1 MRTPLLAGRTFR
13 EADSAPDRL
22 LVIVDQAL
30 AAKAFLHESA
40 VGKRILTQPRSLFW
54 LSVCLSRRSPET
66 VGERPG

>member
-1 MRTPLLAGRTFR
+1 
-13 EADSAPDRL
+13 
-22 LVIVDQAL
+22 VDQAL